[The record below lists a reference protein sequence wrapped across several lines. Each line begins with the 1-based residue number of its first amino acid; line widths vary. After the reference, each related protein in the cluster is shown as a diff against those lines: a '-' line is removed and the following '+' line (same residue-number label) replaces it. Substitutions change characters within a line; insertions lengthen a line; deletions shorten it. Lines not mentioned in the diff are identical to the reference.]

1 MQLQR
6 NAFKQALAESRLQI
20 GLWCSLTS
28 NIAAEIVADSGFDW
42 LLLDSEH
49 APNEIPSLLSQL
61 QAAERGPAATVV
73 RVAWND
79 LVLIKRALDI
89 GAQSL
94 LVPLVDDADQAQR
107 AVRATRYP
115 PGGNRGVAGS
125 TRATRFGRIANYLT
139 TANEEICVIVQAE
152 TRSALDRIEE
162 LAKVEG
168 VDGVFIGPNDLAASL
183 GHTGDTRHADVQKAI
198 QDAGRRLRALGK
210 AAGILAFQEE
220 EARRYIGWGYNFV
233 AVGGDTA
240 LLANGADALAKK
252 FKA

>member
-6 NAFKQALAESRLQI
+6 NTFKRALAEKRLQI

-49 APNEIPSLLSQL
+49 APNEIPGLLSQL
-61 QAAERGPAATVV
+61 QAVRHGPAAPVV

-79 LVLIKRALDI
+79 LVLIKRTLDI

-94 LVPLVDDADQAQR
+94 LVPLVDNAEQAQR

-115 PGGNRGVAGS
+115 PVGNRGVAGG
-125 TRATRFGRIANYLT
+125 TRATNFGRVDNYLT
-139 TANEEICVIVQAE
+139 TASEEICVVVQAE
-152 TRSALDRIEE
+152 TRGALDRIEE
-162 LAKVEG
+162 IAKVEG
-168 VDGVFIGPNDLAASL
+168 IDGVFIGPNDLAASL
-183 GHTGDTRHADVQKAI
+183 GHTGNTQHPEVQQAI
-198 QDAGRRLRALGK
+198 QDAGRRLRAAGK
-210 AAGILAFQEE
+210 AAGILAFPEE
-220 EARRYIGWGYNFV
+220 EARRYIGWGYSFV
-233 AVGGDTA
+233 AVGGDVA
-240 LLANGADALAKK
+240 LLANGADALARK

>member
-1 MQLQR
+1 VQLQR
-6 NAFKQALAESRLQI
+6 NSFKQALAANRLQI

-61 QAAERGPAATVV
+61 QAIRHGPAVPVV

-79 LVLIKRALDI
+79 LVMIKRALDI

-94 LVPLVDDADQAQR
+94 LVPLVDNAEQAQR

-125 TRATRFGRIANYLT
+125 TRAAGYGRIPNYLK

-152 TRSALDRIEE
+152 TRAALDGIGEI
-162 LAKVEG
+162 AKVEG

-183 GHTGDTRHADVQKAI
+183 GHTGNTQHPEVQNAI
-198 QDAGRRLRALGK
+198 QDAGRRLRAAGK
-210 AAGILAFQEE
+210 AAGILAFPEE
-220 EARRYIGWGYNFV
+220 EARRYIGWGYSFV
-233 AVGGDTA
+233 AVGSDTA
-240 LLANGADALAKK
+240 LLAHGADALAKK
-252 FKA
+252 YKA